1 MPALPPQPADAARRP
16 AAVLTP
22 GRDVCPGAE
31 PPEPRDSRLRPL
43 VRLPLRVGPGKPGC
57 PEAPGGRRPLPDP
70 AAIRLYLVPDPAP
83 PYDVEVPTGGP
94 DGRGSPVWAR
104 GGSDRAREPGH
115 AQPGHREPGHGEP
128 GHGVPP
134 PGWQS
139 RFAQALAETLA
150 GSRPPRQL
158 VPWTTQQALDRIQR
172 LGPRLASGQRP
183 RVRRVLTSRPAADVL
198 EMTVVVGFGPRVNA
212 MAIRLERSRPSS
224 PARPGQPSAA
234 RWVCTAVEAA

>member
-1 MPALPPQPADAARRP
+1 MPALPPDR
-16 AAVLTP
+16 
-22 GRDVCPGAE
+22 
-31 PPEPRDSRLRPL
+31 
-43 VRLPLRVGPGKPGC
+43 PGC
-57 PEAPGGRRPLPDP
+57 PKAPGGRRPLPDA

-83 PYDVEVPTGGP
+83 PYDVEAPAGEPG
-94 DGRGSPVWAR
+94 GRGLPAWER
-104 GGSDRAREPGH
+104 GGTDRAGERGRRTEPAH
-115 AQPGHREPGHGEP
+115 LEPAHLEPAHLEASQLEASQLEAQRRTEPGHGEP
-128 GHGVPP
+128 GHAAPP

-139 RFAQALAETLA
+139 RFAQVLAETLA

-212 MAIRLERSRPSS
+212 LAVRLERSWPG
-224 PARPGQPSAA
+224 PQARPGEPSAA

>member
-1 MPALPPQPADAARRP
+1 MPALPPDR
-16 AAVLTP
+16 
-22 GRDVCPGAE
+22 
-31 PPEPRDSRLRPL
+31 
-43 VRLPLRVGPGKPGC
+43 PGC
-57 PEAPGGRRPLPDP
+57 PKAPGGRRPLPDP

-83 PYDVEVPTGGP
+83 PYDVEAPAGEPGGRLSP
-94 DGRGSPVWAR
+94 AWAHGST
-104 GGSDRAREPGH
+104 DRAGKPERTEPGH
-115 AQPGHREPGHGEP
+115 TEAGHTEADHTQAGHAEAGHREAERRTGPGHGEPGHGEP
-128 GHGVPP
+128 GHAQPP

-212 MAIRLERSRPSS
+212 LAVRLERSWPG
-224 PARPGQPSAA
+224 PQARPGEPSAA

>member
-1 MPALPPQPADAARRP
+1 MPALPPDR
-16 AAVLTP
+16 
-22 GRDVCPGAE
+22 
-31 PPEPRDSRLRPL
+31 
-43 VRLPLRVGPGKPGC
+43 PGC
-57 PEAPGGRRPLPDP
+57 PKAPGSRRPLPDP

-83 PYDVEVPTGGP
+83 PYDVEAPAGEPG
-94 DGRGSPVWAR
+94 GRGLPVRAR
-104 GGSDRAREPGH
+104 GGSDHAGEPGRRTQPGHLEAGHPEAQRRTEPGH
-115 AQPGHREPGHGEP
+115 GEPGHREPGHGGP
-128 GHGVPP
+128 GHAAPP

-139 RFAQALAETLA
+139 RFAQVLAETLA

-212 MAIRLERSRPSS
+212 LAVRLERSWPG
-224 PARPGQPSAA
+224 PQARPGEPPAA